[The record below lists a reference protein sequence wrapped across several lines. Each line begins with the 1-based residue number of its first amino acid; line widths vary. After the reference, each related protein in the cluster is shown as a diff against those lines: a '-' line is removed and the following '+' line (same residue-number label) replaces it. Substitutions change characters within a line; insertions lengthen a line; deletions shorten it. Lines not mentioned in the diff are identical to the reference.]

1 MTGHERAREDGAP
14 APDAH
19 QEDDVPEHTDS
30 AAEQTS
36 DPAAAAETPAEANKR
51 RFKEALDRKQGV
63 NHPSDEVA
71 GGKNLHGRGGAT
83 ARQEFRRKSG

>member
-1 MTGHERAREDGAP
+1 M
-14 APDAH
+14 
-19 QEDDVPEHTDS
+19 PEHTDGAAD
-30 AAEQTS
+30 AAEQPTGET
-36 DPAAAAETPAEANKR
+36 AAEAQKR
-51 RFKEALDRKQGV
+51 RFKEALDRKKGV

>member
-1 MTGHERAREDGAP
+1 VTVRERAREDGAP

-19 QEDDVPEHTDS
+19 QEDDVPEHAND
-30 AAEQTS
+30 AAE
-36 DPAAAAETPAEANKR
+36 PADATETPAEAQKR

-63 NHPSDEVA
+63 SHPNDEVA

-83 ARQEFRRKSG
+83 TRQEFRRKSG

>member
-1 MTGHERAREDGAP
+1 MTACERAREDGAP

-19 QEDDVPEHTDS
+19 QEDDVPEPTDS
-30 AAEQTS
+30 AAEQTP
-36 DPAAAAETPAEANKR
+36 DAPAPEETPAEAQKR
-51 RFKEALDRKQGV
+51 RFKEALERKQGV
-63 NHPSDEVA
+63 KHPHDEVA

>member
-1 MTGHERAREDGAP
+1 MGVP

-19 QEDDVPEHTDS
+19 EEDDVTEPTD
-30 AAEQTS
+30 AAH
-36 DPAAAAETPAEANKR
+36 DDDAATAETPAEAQKR
-51 RFKEALDRKQGV
+51 RFKEALERKQGV
-63 NHPSDEVA
+63 KHPHDEVA